1 MKLGYIKI
9 QENGLLAADDVQML
23 ENYFKALIDLLAK
36 HRDNEFVVDLND
48 VWPLAYSRKDNAVRE
63 LEDKFIENID
73 YQVFRR
79 NAENPYPDAE
89 NLRSNAENLGTSKL
103 NQGGRPTASY
113 MLTIQCMEFLI
124 ARKVRAVFEVYRR
137 IFHAMLSAVT
147 FSPTDDLTEE
157 ERRKREEKIEE
168 ERCDRIVCD
177 VLRDEVSNAL
187 RVMDYI
193 FRFVKFAGKNVET
206 LAAYDR
212 VKAALC
218 IFQVDITMNKSHDQH
233 PMQDL
238 FQREYD
244 RRYPAKP

>member
-1 MKLGYIKI
+1 MKLGYIKL

-23 ENYFKALIDLLAK
+23 ENYFKALIDLLAR

-48 VWPLAYSRKDNAVRE
+48 VWPLAYSYKHTAVRE
-63 LEDKFIENID
+63 LVDKFIENVD
-73 YQVFRR
+73 YQVFNR
-79 NAENPYPDAE
+79 NVENPSSDVE
-89 NLRSNAENLGTSKL
+89 NLESNVENLETSKL
-103 NQGGRPTASY
+103 SQGGRPSATY

-157 ERRKREEKIEE
+157 ERRKRKELEEDD
-168 ERCDRIVCD
+168 RCGKVMRD
-177 VLRDEVSNAL
+177 VLRDEVLNAL

-193 FRFVKFAGKNVET
+193 FRFIKFAGQNVET

-218 IFQVDITMNKSHDQH
+218 TFQVDIIMNRSHDQH
-233 PMQDL
+233 PMQAL
-238 FQREYD
+238 FHREYD
-244 RRYPAKP
+244 RRYPEKP